1 MYFRKMMEPPEKL
14 IVNGSPIFGT
24 FEGPISKLDIRG
36 IKHPYGGM
44 PLPKTI
50 SNFRIKSSLTFMFN
64 IGTHIGNITFFDAK
78 IFGFAE
84 VVFWDKLTGR
94 KYSYKTIMGPR
105 RRFIPHNLEQGFCA
119 SFNKK
124 RYIRI
129 SWDHARDRISMIF
142 NMAGDSARPSVQAA
156 FTGRFSDSRMCEVT
170 QNTPIFSKRR
180 CSASYFA
187 TPQIHGSLTIDKTK
201 ITDAQTYTDVEGQGL
216 FFINRSYYA
225 FITEIQFVTGAGIID
240 GKQVS
245 FIIANT
251 PEEAPDAELVN
262 RNILVVDGICTP
274 LSPVR
279 ITHPLGVTNK
289 WIIQDTENMIDLTFE
304 PKSNHF
310 RDMSFLVLHT
320 QMHTI
325 YGNFEGVLKTK
336 DEDTIRLSNFSG
348 VSRNQLL
355 RL

>member
-251 PEEAPDAELVN
+251 CRRSLGYFREISDLPYERNIDKRSRFRIPPKHFRHTLRTN
-262 RNILVVDGICTP
+262 RNKIYARAAVIKTLQPILFSLWQIHFAPLYVVK
-274 LSPVR
+274 R
-279 ITHPLGVTNK
+279 
-289 WIIQDTENMIDLTFE
+289 Q
-304 PKSNHF
+304 
-310 RDMSFLVLHT
+310 
-320 QMHTI
+320 
-325 YGNFEGVLKTK
+325 GN
-336 DEDTIRLSNFSG
+336 R
-348 VSRNQLL
+348 
-355 RL
+355 